1 MDFVLI
7 GMPYDGSQ
15 TFRKGAAK
23 GPEALRKVFPKLET
37 FVSGVDLSQEAFID
51 DYGDFEREEFSLK
64 GGKFPIILGGDHSI
78 TRFTVPAIA
87 ASQPHNKPKS
97 VLVFDAH
104 PDCEDSDGHD
114 GFARRLAE
122 MGYNIF
128 IYKPRCMSVV
138 EKNFIESSK
147 NVKVISEKGLKEI
160 EGPVYVSID
169 YDALDPSLMPAVGNP
184 EPDGLTFKEI
194 VDVIAAVADKTIA
207 VDFVELTP
215 TEKDTELWN
224 SVAGKLVY
232 AVIAEIAKSRKG

>member
-1 MDFVLI
+1 MDFILVGI
-7 GMPYDGSQ
+7 PFDDSQ

-23 GPEALRKVFPKLET
+23 GPEALRKTFPKLET

-78 TRFTVPAIA
+78 TRFTVPVV
-87 ASQPHNKPKS
+87 KPKS

-128 IYKPRCMSVV
+128 IYKPRCMSAS
-138 EKNFIESSK
+138 EKEFLAQSK
-147 NVKVISEKGLKEI
+147 NVKIIDEKGLKEI

-169 YDALDPSLMPAVGNP
+169 YDALDPSVMPAVGNP

-194 VDVIAAVADKTIA
+194 IDAVQIVVGKAIA

-232 AVIAEIAKSRKG
+232 AVIAEVVKSRKK